1 MIKISVIIPTYKP
14 QEYLWECLNSLKN
27 QSISANDFEIVIVL
41 NGCAEPYDS
50 QIRNYISS
58 NLHDYH
64 VTYLQTA
71 IGGVSYARNLGL
83 EKAIGEYICF
93 IDDDDLVTS
102 DYLEELLK
110 VSSSD
115 FIGVS
120 NVHLFTESIMN
131 CNDIFFACRIIQQ
144 QNKQKGL
151 FYNRA
156 ILSFPC
162 AKMIHRQMIGNH
174 LFDIRF
180 KNGEDALFMTQIS
193 DKILGFNFTPLSTC
207 YYVRERSGSATRH
220 KIINKKRFIIDAFL
234 LIKAYVSTYISSPR
248 SYNLLLFLSR
258 IPGVI
263 KNALLLLWNNK

>member
-14 QEYLWECLNSLKN
+14 QEYLWECLNSLKK
-27 QSISANDFEIVIVL
+27 QSISVNDFEIVIIL

-58 NLHDYH
+58 NLQDYH
-64 VTYLQTA
+64 VAYLQTNM
-71 IGGVSYARNLGL
+71 GGVSNARNLGL
-83 EKAIGEYICF
+83 EKATGEYICF
-93 IDDDDLVTS
+93 IDDDDLVTA

-110 VSSSD
+110 VSSAE
-115 FIGVS
+115 IVGVS
-120 NVHLFTESIMN
+120 NVRLFKESIN
-131 CNDIFFACRIIQQ
+131 NSNDNFFACRIIQQ

-162 AKMIHRQMIGNH
+162 AKMIHRQMMRNH
-174 LFDIRF
+174 QFDIRF

-193 DKILGFNFTPLSTC
+193 DKIIGFDFTPLSTC
-207 YYVRERSGSATRH
+207 YYVRERTGSATKH
-220 KIINKKRFIIDAFL
+220 KIINKKRFITDAFL
-234 LIKAYVSTYISSPR
+234 LIKAYASTYISSPR

-263 KNALLLLWNNK
+263 KNTLLLLWKNW